1 MGRYLFD
8 VFPDNP
14 DDPTAS
20 GTRNLRASL
29 RNVLQTGV
37 ADAMAVQKY
46 DIRRP
51 DSDGGGFEERFWS
64 PVNSP
69 VLGPDQRLA
78 YIIHRVEDVT
88 DFVRLK
94 QLRNE
99 QQKLADELEDR
110 MARMDME
117 VYLRA
122 QEVQEA
128 NARLRLANEDLAAKE
143 DELRLKNSELQVQ
156 SRRAQAATRM
166 KSEFLAN
173 MSHELRTPLNIIIGF
188 GELLQDGKGGP
199 VSEAQRE
206 FLTDILGASRHLLQ
220 LINDILDLSKVEAGM
235 MEFRPEPVEVPRLV
249 SETAD
254 LLRSLNAK
262 KNLDIVPDVQAS
274 LGEVMVDP
282 AKIKQVLYNYLT
294 NAIKFTPE
302 GGRITIRARV
312 EDSDHF
318 RLEVEDSGT
327 GIRPKDLPRLFVE
340 FQQLDASASKHHQ
353 GTGLGLALTKRI
365 VEAQGGR
372 VGVESPPGR
381 GALFLP
387 FSRG

>member
-1 MGRYLFD
+1 MIASYGLFD
-8 VFPDNP
+8 VFPDSP

-188 GELLQDGKGGP
+188 GELLQDGRGGP

-235 MEFRPEPVEVPRLV
+235 MELRPEPVEVPRLV

-262 KNLDIVPDVQAS
+262 ENLNIVPDVQAS
-274 LGEVMVDP
+274 PGEVMVDP
-282 AKIKQVLYNYLT
+282 RRSSRFCT
-294 NAIKFTPE
+294 TTSPTP
-302 GGRITIRARV
+302 
-312 EDSDHF
+312 SN
-318 RLEVEDSGT
+318 
-327 GIRPKDLPRLFVE
+327 
-340 FQQLDASASKHHQ
+340 
-353 GTGLGLALTKRI
+353 
-365 VEAQGGR
+365 
-372 VGVESPPGR
+372 SPPR
-381 GALFLP
+381 GAGSP
-387 FSRG
+387 FARESRIPITSG